1 MIYKIY
7 LIDGDNGISLLEAT
21 FRDLNKIQDN
31 IITNFF
37 NAINRTIDNIKEA
50 MAKGKRIN
58 NMFRIL
64 ESEKSIIVIY
74 YHLLS
79 RVLFCSISD
88 ADDDTEKIKEVINK
102 IGSRFWKKH
111 QSDIEIFR
119 TTTEKN
125 RFQTFIVDVEN
136 LALGGRI
143 AEIFPKLLIVKSV
156 LEKILTMGMISEFDL
171 QVALK
176 CDGKK
181 SPLNIA
187 RFYRKSRNEI
197 NDVLKKL
204 GQLDIIKL

>member
-37 NAINRTIDNIKEA
+37 NAINRTIDNIQEA
-50 MAKGKRIN
+50 MAKGRRIN

-79 RVLFCSISD
+79 RILFCSISD

-102 IGSRFWKKH
+102 IGGRFWKKH

>member
-1 MIYKIY
+1 
-7 LIDGDNGISLLEAT
+7 
-21 FRDLNKIQDN
+21 
-31 IITNFF
+31 
-37 NAINRTIDNIKEA
+37 
-50 MAKGKRIN
+50 
-58 NMFRIL
+58 MFRIL